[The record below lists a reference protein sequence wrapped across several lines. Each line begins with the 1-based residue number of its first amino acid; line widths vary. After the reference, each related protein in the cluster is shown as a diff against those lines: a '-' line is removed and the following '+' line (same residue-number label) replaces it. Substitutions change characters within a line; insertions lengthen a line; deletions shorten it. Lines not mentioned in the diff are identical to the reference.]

1 MILNLSRNV
10 HKSYIRTVHDDF
22 SINGLMGFDLQDK
35 TIGIIGAGHIGL
47 HMVRIARGFGMDVLV
62 YDSNNSKFLSETLD
76 FKYVDLKTLLKKS
89 DVISLHVPYCA
100 ATKHLINRKNITLI
114 KKGAILINTARGAL
128 IETEALIQALDKK
141 ILRGVGLDVLEEEN
155 MLLEEKHLLTRQE
168 SDKKLAKLAKDHIL
182 LAKDN
187 VIYTPHIA
195 FYSQEAVV

>member
-1 MILNLSRNV
+1 
-10 HKSYIRTVHDDF
+10 
-22 SINGLMGFDLQDK
+22 
-35 TIGIIGAGHIGL
+35 
-47 HMVRIARGFGMDVLV
+47 
-62 YDSNNSKFLSETLD
+62 
-76 FKYVDLKTLLKKS
+76 LLKKS

-195 FYSQEAVV
+195 FYSQEAVDRITRTTIENIKVFAKGKLQNEVKC